1 MANAARAN
9 FQAMNTF
16 LARLRNASLTFPLA
30 FVAALGLL
38 LISEYSYNRSIESM
52 RSLDRIASTRL
63 GVHTLLRHVLDAE
76 TGQRGYLLT
85 GSPDYLRPYEEAVRD
100 IGRTL
105 DRLNGYYVAHGVDT
119 TEYGVL
125 SAAVAQKL
133 SEMALTVQ
141 LHREGRVDAWRAI
154 VQTDIGRE
162 QMATIRTAADR
173 LIERETSRMTV
184 EHAQVEQ
191 TLMLSRIGIAA
202 LAVLSLLAMSLYLRQ
217 RAALEHERALREEA
231 LQAERDTLEQQV
243 SDRTR
248 HLAELANHLQSV
260 REDERSHLARELHD
274 ELGALLTTAKLDVA
288 RIKSRLRDQ
297 SPEAS
302 ERIAHLNETLNSVIA
317 LKRRIIEDLRPS
329 SLSNLGLVA
338 ALEILVREFAERS
351 DIRVLGVFEKAELSP
366 SGDLT
371 VYRLVQEALTN
382 AAKYA
387 QATEIR
393 VELRALPQHVEISV
407 RDNGV
412 GFDPH
417 SMHPSSHG
425 LLGMRYR
432 VEGAGG
438 RMRIHS
444 RRGAGTQIL
453 ASLPLPTAEAPA
465 DRPQDAGAG
474 VQGVPTPMP
483 VPTDP
488 GSTAAQRPRPADGED
503 RDPAVTGAPPRQAA

>member
-1 MANAARAN
+1 
-9 FQAMNTF
+9 MNTF

-30 FVAALGLL
+30 FIAALGLL
-38 LISEYSYNRSIESM
+38 LISEYSYNRSMESM
-52 RSLDRIASTRL
+52 RTLDRVAAMRL
-63 GVHTLLRHVLDAE
+63 SVQTLLHQVLNAE

-85 GSPDYLRPYEEAVRD
+85 GSEDYLRPYSEAMQNL
-100 IGRTL
+100 GKSL
-105 DRLNGYYVAHGVDT
+105 DELNGFYASQAVNSTDYA
-119 TEYGVL
+119 VL
-125 SAAVAQKL
+125 AAAVAQKM

-141 LHREGRVDAWRAI
+141 LRREGREEAWRAI
-154 VQTDIGRE
+154 MQTDIGRE
-162 QMATIRTAADR
+162 QMTTIRLIVAR
-173 LIERETSRMTV
+173 LIEQETGRIAT

-191 TLMLSRIGIAA
+191 TLMLSRIGIAGM
-202 LAVLSLLAMSLYLRQ
+202 AVLSLLAMALYLRQ
-217 RAALEHERALREEA
+217 RDALEHERELREEV

-248 HLAELANHLQSV
+248 GLAELANHLQSV

-288 RIKSRLRDQ
+288 RIKSRLKDQ

-338 ALEILVREFAERS
+338 ALEILIREFSERS
-351 DIRVLGVFEKAELSP
+351 DIQVHGVFEKAELSP

-387 QATEIR
+387 QATDIR

-412 GFDPH
+412 GFDPK
-417 SMHPSSHG
+417 STYPSAHG

-432 VEGAGG
+432 VAGAGG

-444 RRGAGTQIL
+444 RRGGGTQII
-453 ASLPLPTAEAPA
+453 ASLPLATSAAGTA
-465 DRPQDAGAG
+465 PQGSAGAYADG
-474 VQGVPTPMP
+474 ARAGAATPVPA
-483 VPTDP
+483 PTDP
-488 GSTAAQRPRPADGED
+488 GSAHLPLPDPPGREGAAAD
-503 RDPAVTGAPPRQAA
+503 ALPPRRAA